1 MTPIELTQKLT
12 QYEYVDTA
20 IAVYKEANFIIGQY
34 DEIKKNC
41 LSLAE
46 NELMSTGEVHRKS
59 IVGSCGWTEPKTKKL
74 NEAKWRRAVNQNKEL
89 MKLEDEFERIR
100 NSLSLAQA
108 EFMELPE
115 GRFFIK

>member
-12 QYEYVDTA
+12 QYEDIDTA
-20 IAVYKEANFIIGQY
+20 IAVYKEANFYIGQY
-34 DEIKKNC
+34 DEVKKAC

-46 NELMSTGEVHRKS
+46 NKLMATGEVHRKT
-59 IVGSCGWTEPKTKKL
+59 IGGSCGWTEPKVKKL
-74 NEAKWRRAVNQNKEL
+74 NEARWREAVKSNLKMAGLVTAYEIAKQEL
-89 MKLEDEFERIR
+89 DE
-100 NSLSLAQA
+100 AQR